1 MTKLQIL
8 ALGSELLSGHV
19 LESNAHWLEQ
29 QLRGRAARVERVTV
43 LPDHFDNIVA
53 SICENALACDIL
65 IVCGGLGPTDDDL
78 TREALAKAMDCELVF
93 SPGAWLEIEAY
104 FSARQR
110 PVSPSNRR
118 QAFAPQGARLISNSC
133 GTAPGMDLQIGTCR
147 VFSFPGVPSEFKAM
161 CHSELLPLF
170 PAQESGPQFKLW
182 GIGESNLMDLLYTHD
197 VIPKEVEW
205 GTIARAEGITVHF
218 HPDILKRGD
227 GQKILQQF
235 SCVCKPYIYT
245 NTNLSPVQLLCRS
258 AIQQQLRLGT
268 AESCTGGLLSQWITA
283 EPGSSQFF
291 MGAIVSYSNTIK
303 QNLLQVPPQIIEA
316 HGAVSEACAIAMAQG
331 ALQALD
337 CDVALSITGIAGP
350 SGGTEDKPVGTVF
363 YAVAR
368 HDGKQLCERKHF
380 YGQREEVRERSAHA
394 ACLLALK
401 LLRA

>member
-43 LPDHFDNIVA
+43 LPDHFDNIVT
-53 SICENALACDIL
+53 SLCESSLACDVL

-78 TREALAKAMDCELVF
+78 TREALAKAVGRELVF
-93 SPGAWLEIEAY
+93 SPSAWAEIDAF

-110 PVSPSNRR
+110 AVSPSNRR
-118 QAFAPQGARLISNSC
+118 QAFAPQGARLISNTC
-133 GTAPGMDLQIGTCR
+133 GTAPGLDLQMGNCR

-161 CHSELLPLF
+161 CQSDLLPLF
-170 PAQESGPQFKLW
+170 PAQEPGPQFKLW
-182 GIGESNLMDLLYTHD
+182 GIGESNLMDLLYTHE
-197 VIPKEVEW
+197 VIPQGVEW
-205 GTIARAEGITVHF
+205 GTIARAEGVTVHF
-218 HPDILKRGD
+218 HPDILMHGD
-227 GQKILQQF
+227 GEKILEKF
-235 SCVCKPYIYT
+235 SSVCNPYIYT
-245 NTNLSPVQLLCRS
+245 NTNLSPVQLLCGQILQHKLS
-258 AIQQQLRLGT
+258 LGT

-291 MGAIVSYSNTIK
+291 MGAIVSYSNSIK
-303 QNLLQVPPQIIEA
+303 QNLLRVSPQILEQ
-316 HGAVSEACAIAMAQG
+316 HGAVSEACACAMAQG

-368 HDGKQLCERKHF
+368 RDGKQLCERKHF
-380 YGQREEVRERSAHA
+380 FGQREEVRERSAHA